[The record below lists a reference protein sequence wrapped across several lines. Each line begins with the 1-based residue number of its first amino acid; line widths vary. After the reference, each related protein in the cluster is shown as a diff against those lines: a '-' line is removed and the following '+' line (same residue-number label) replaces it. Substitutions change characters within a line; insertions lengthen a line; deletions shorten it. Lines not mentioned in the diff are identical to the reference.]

1 MEFKELITSFGEKNG
16 IEGLSA
22 DDGTLSLDID
32 GMTVEI
38 FHNEEDATI
47 FLCSVVGEPP
57 AEGQERFS
65 ALLLQANF
73 LFRGTDGA
81 TLSQNP
87 DTKEYALVRV
97 LSLPLLDLDSFSA
110 ALEKFVN
117 GVESWKKLLA
127 DFRPIVEDAA
137 KNTPQDIPLPF
148 SNNFIQV

>member
-1 MEFKELITSFGEKNG
+1 MDYKELISAFGEKHG
-16 IEGLSA
+16 IDGLASDEG
-22 DDGTLSLDID
+22 TTSLDID

-38 FHNEEDATI
+38 FHNEEDASI

-73 LFRGTDGA
+73 LFKGTDGA

-97 LSLPLLDLDSFSA
+97 LSLSLLDLDSFSS

-117 GVESWKKLLA
+117 GIESWRKLLA

-137 KNTPQDIPLPF
+137 SSPQEIPLPF